1 MSRLIPVFILIFF
14 TSCSLEQDISTSLK
28 LQDEIPISAIKKSST
43 YITTASRAEKMYIYR
58 ENNNTF
64 SVMLDNKNLISFFK
78 AINPTFITPC
88 GIKVGSTLSE
98 IKKISKK
105 EPILMP
111 GWGYFILLSNGW
123 FAGLGIDNKM
133 QTHGQLSS
141 DTEVVFLFK
150 SIYHLY
156 WYE

>member
-1 MSRLIPVFILIFF
+1 MNNLIIFFILIFF
-14 TSCSLEQDISTSLK
+14 TSCSLEQDTSTSLK
-28 LQDEIPISAIKKSST
+28 LQSEIPISAIKESST
-43 YITTASRAEKMYIYR
+43 YATIASKAERMYTYR

-64 SVMLDNKNLISFFK
+64 SVMVDNKNLISFFK

-98 IKKISKK
+98 VKKISKK

-111 GWGYFILLSNGW
+111 GWGYFILLSSGW
-123 FAGLGIDNKM
+123 FAGLGIDNKI
-133 QTHGQLSS
+133 QTHGKLSS
-141 DTEVVFLFK
+141 DAKVVFLFK

>member
-1 MSRLIPVFILIFF
+1 MNKILFFTIMFF
-14 TSCSLEQDISTSLK
+14 TSCIHKQDNSTSLELK
-28 LQDEIPISAIKKSST
+28 QEVPISAVKQETYYLSS
-43 YITTASRAEKMYIYR
+43 ASLAEEMYIYK
-58 ENNNTF
+58 EKNNTF
-64 SVMLDNKNLISFFK
+64 SIMVDKKGLISFFK
-78 AINPTFITPC
+78 AINSTFITPC